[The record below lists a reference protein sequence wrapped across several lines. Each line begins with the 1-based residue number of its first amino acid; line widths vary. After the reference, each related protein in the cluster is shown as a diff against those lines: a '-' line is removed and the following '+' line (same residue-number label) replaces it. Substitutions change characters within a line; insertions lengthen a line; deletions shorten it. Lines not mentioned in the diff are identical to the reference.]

1 MPVSYSKISIS
12 KLSIAVGLTLAVCLA
27 AAGQAGRRPTNSRER
42 MTMLNVVAA
51 REDGS
56 RVPITSKD
64 LALYDDG
71 IEQNIQNLTPDTGPA
86 RIVLL
91 FDNSL
96 SLRTDIPRLASVAR
110 EFAYEIYDGDQLLI
124 AGFDERAEQLSADWT
139 DKTKE
144 VEDAVALLRKKGN
157 PHLFDAINDVIEV
170 ALRPLT
176 GSNRKRVI
184 VLVGDGL
191 DRGSNTKF
199 KDLLNELQKSD
210 ITVYALQIPDRTG
223 GAHRR
228 DQPKPTQVVQQLV
241 EGTGGRILPLDKPAE
256 SAKIICDELRQN
268 RYLLSYAPTAL
279 PYSQARRLLIVGNP
293 GIQVRYKS
301 AQPPTHRQ

>member
-1 MPVSYSKISIS
+1 MPVSYSKISI
-12 KLSIAVGLTLAVCLA
+12 AVSLTLALCFA
-27 AAGQAGRRPTNSRER
+27 AAGQAGRRPAGSRER
-42 MTMLNVVAA
+42 MTMLNIVAA

-56 RVPITSKD
+56 RAPITSKD

-71 IEQNIQNLTPDTGPA
+71 IEQNIQNLMPDTGPA

-110 EFAYEIYDGDQLLI
+110 EFAYEIYEGDQLLI

-139 DKTKE
+139 DKTKD

-157 PHLFDAINDVIEV
+157 PHLFDAINDVVEV

-184 VLVGDGL
+184 VFIGDGL
-191 DRGSNTKF
+191 DRGSKTKF
-199 KDLLNELQKSD
+199 KDLLAELQKSD

-279 PYSQARRLLIVGNP
+279 PYSEARRLLIVGNP

-301 AQPPTHRQ
+301 AQPPTHK

>member
-1 MPVSYSKISIS
+1 MSYPKILIVAG
-12 KLSIAVGLTLAVCLA
+12 LIIAASLA

-42 MTMLNVVAA
+42 ATQLNIVAV

-56 RVPITSKD
+56 NAPITSKD
-64 LALYDDG
+64 IALYDDG
-71 IEQNIQNLTPDTGPA
+71 IEQSIQNLTPDPGPA

-96 SLRTDIPRLASVAR
+96 SLRTDIPKLASVAR

-144 VEDAVALLRKKGN
+144 VEEAVALLRKKGD

-199 KDLLNELQKSD
+199 KDLLHELQKSD
-210 ITVYALQIPDRTG
+210 ITVYALRIPDRTG

-241 EGTGGRILPLDKPAE
+241 EGTGGRVLPLDKPAE
-256 SAKIICDELRQN
+256 SAKIICDELRKN

-279 PYSQARRLLIVGNP
+279 PYSDARRLLIVGNP
-293 GIQVRYKS
+293 GISLRYKS
-301 AQPPTHRQ
+301 AQPPTHQ

>member
-1 MPVSYSKISIS
+1 VSYPKVLITAGLI
-12 KLSIAVGLTLAVCLA
+12 IAACLA
-27 AAGQAGRRPTNSRER
+27 AAGQAGRRPTNSRDR
-42 MTMLNVVAA
+42 ATLLNIVAV

-56 RVPITSKD
+56 NAPITPKE

-71 IEQNIQNLTPDTGPA
+71 IEQSIQNLTPDKGPA

-96 SLRTDIPRLASVAR
+96 TLRTDIPKLASVAR
-110 EFAYEIYDGDQLLI
+110 EFAYEIYEGDQLLI

-139 DKTKE
+139 DKTKD
-144 VEDAVALLRKKGN
+144 VEEAVALLRKKGN

-176 GSNRKRVI
+176 GANRKRVI
-184 VLVGDGL
+184 VLIGDGL
-191 DRGSNTKF
+191 DRGSKTKF
-199 KDLLNELQKSD
+199 TDLLYELQKSD

-228 DQPKPTQVVQQLV
+228 DRPKPTQVVKQLV
-241 EGTGGRILPLDKPAE
+241 EGTGGRVLPLDKPAE
-256 SAKIICDELRQN
+256 SAKAICDELRKH

-279 PYSQARRLLIVGNP
+279 PYSEARRLLIVGDS
-293 GIQVRYKS
+293 GINLRYKS
-301 AQPPTHRQ
+301 AQPPTHQ

>member
-1 MPVSYSKISIS
+1 MSYPKV
-12 KLSIAVGLTLAVCLA
+12 LLAAGLTIAACLA
-27 AAGQAGRRPTNSRER
+27 AAGQAGRRPANSRDR
-42 MTMLNVVAA
+42 ATLLNLVAV

-56 RVPITSKD
+56 NAPITSKE

-71 IEQNIQNLTPDTGPA
+71 IEQSIQNLTPDTGPA

-96 SLRTDIPRLASVAR
+96 SLRTDVPKLASVAR
-110 EFAYEIYDGDQLLI
+110 EFAYEIYEGDQLLI

-139 DKTKE
+139 DKTKD
-144 VEDAVALLRKKGN
+144 VEDAVALLRKKGD

-176 GSNRKRVI
+176 GANRKRII

-241 EGTGGRILPLDKPAE
+241 EGTGGRVLPLDKPAE
-256 SAKIICDELRQN
+256 SAKLICDELRKH

-279 PYSQARRLLIVGNP
+279 PYSEARRLLIVGNA
-293 GIQVRYKS
+293 GISLRHKS
-301 AQPPTHRQ
+301 AQPPTHQ

>member
-1 MPVSYSKISIS
+1 MSYPKILTVAGLI
-12 KLSIAVGLTLAVCLA
+12 IAACLA

-42 MTMLNVVAA
+42 ATQLNIVAM

-56 RVPITSKD
+56 NAPITSKD
-64 LALYDDG
+64 IALYDDG
-71 IEQNIQNLTPDTGPA
+71 IEQSIQNLTPDTGPA

-96 SLRTDIPRLASVAR
+96 SLRTDIPKLASVAR

-139 DKTKE
+139 DKTKD
-144 VEDAVALLRKKGN
+144 VEAAVALLRKKGD

-199 KDLLNELQKSD
+199 KDLLYELQKSD
-210 ITVYALQIPDRTG
+210 ITVYALRIPDRTG

-241 EGTGGRILPLDKPAE
+241 EGTGGRVLPLDKPAE
-256 SAKIICDELRQN
+256 SAKIICDELRKN

-279 PYSQARRLLIVGNP
+279 PYSEARRLLIVGNP
-293 GIQVRYKS
+293 GISLRYKS
-301 AQPPTHRQ
+301 AQPPNHQ

>member
-1 MPVSYSKISIS
+1 VSYPKV
-12 KLSIAVGLTLAVCLA
+12 LIAACLIVA
-27 AAGQAGRRPTNSRER
+27 ASLVAAGQAGRRPTNSRDR
-42 MTMLNVVAA
+42 ATLVNLVAV

-56 RVPITSKD
+56 NAPITSKD

-71 IEQNIQNLTPDTGPA
+71 IEQSIQNLTPDTGPA

-96 SLRTDIPRLASVAR
+96 SLRSDVPKLASVAR
-110 EFAYEIYDGDQLLI
+110 EFAYEIYEGDQLLI

-139 DKTKE
+139 DKTKD
-144 VEDAVALLRKKGN
+144 VEEAVALLRKKGN
-157 PHLFDAINDVIEV
+157 PHLFDAIKDVMEV

-184 VLVGDGL
+184 VFIGDGL

-199 KDLLNELQKSD
+199 RDLLHELQKSD

-228 DQPKPTQVVQQLV
+228 DQPKPAQVVQQLV

-256 SAKIICDELRQN
+256 SAKSICDELRKH

-279 PYSQARRLLIVGNP
+279 PYSEARRLLIVGNP
-293 GIQVRYKS
+293 GISLRYKS
-301 AQPPTHRQ
+301 AQPPNHK

>member
-1 MPVSYSKISIS
+1 VSYPKVLITAG
-12 KLSIAVGLTLAVCLA
+12 LVIAACLG
-27 AAGQAGRRPTNSRER
+27 AAGQAGRRPTNSRDR
-42 MTMLNVVAA
+42 ATLVNVVAV

-56 RVPITSKD
+56 NAPISSKE

-71 IEQNIQNLTPDTGPA
+71 IEQSIQNLTPDTGPA

-96 SLRTDIPRLASVAR
+96 SLRTDVPKLASVAR
-110 EFAYEIYDGDQLLI
+110 EFAYEIYEGDQLLI

-139 DKTKE
+139 DKTKD
-144 VEDAVALLRKKGN
+144 VEEAVALLRKKGN

-199 KDLLNELQKSD
+199 RDLLHELQKSD

-223 GAHRR
+223 GAYRR
-228 DQPKPTQVVQQLV
+228 DRPKPTQVVQQLV
-241 EGTGGRILPLDKPAE
+241 EGTGGRILPLDTPSE
-256 SAKIICDELRQN
+256 SAKAICDELRKN

-279 PYSQARRLLIVGNP
+279 PYSEVRRLLIVGNP
-293 GIQVRYKS
+293 GINVRYKS
-301 AQPPTHRQ
+301 AQPPNHK

>member
-1 MPVSYSKISIS
+1 MSYPKVLIS
-12 KLSIAVGLTLAVCLA
+12 ACLIVA
-27 AAGQAGRRPTNSRER
+27 ACFGAAGQAGRRPTNTRER
-42 MTMLNVVAA
+42 ATLVNIVAV

-56 RVPITSKD
+56 NAPISSKE

-71 IEQNIQNLTPDTGPA
+71 IEQSIQNLTPDTGPA

-96 SLRTDIPRLASVAR
+96 SLRTDVPKLASVAR
-110 EFAYEIYDGDQLLI
+110 EFAYEIYEGDQLLI
-124 AGFDERAEQLSADWT
+124 TGFDERAEQLSADWT
-139 DKTKE
+139 DKTKD
-144 VEDAVALLRKKGN
+144 VEEAVALLRKKGN
-157 PHLFDAINDVIEV
+157 PHLFDAINDVIEI

-176 GSNRKRVI
+176 GSNRKRII

-191 DRGSNTKF
+191 DRGSKTKF
-199 KDLLNELQKSD
+199 NELLNELQKSD

-228 DQPKPTQVVQQLV
+228 DRPKPTQVVQQLV
-241 EGTGGRILPLDKPAE
+241 EGTGGRILALDKPSE
-256 SAKIICDELRQN
+256 SAKIICDELRKN

-293 GIQVRYKS
+293 GINVRYKS
-301 AQPPTHRQ
+301 AQPPNHK

>member
-1 MPVSYSKISIS
+1 VSYPKILIVAGFI
-12 KLSIAVGLTLAVCLA
+12 IAACLA

-42 MTMLNVVAA
+42 ATQLNIVAV

-56 RVPITSKD
+56 NAPITSKD
-64 LALYDDG
+64 IALYDDG
-71 IEQNIQNLTPDTGPA
+71 IEQSIQNLTPDNGPA

-96 SLRTDIPRLASVAR
+96 SLRTDIPKLASVAR

-139 DKTKE
+139 DQTKD
-144 VEDAVALLRKKGN
+144 VEAAVALLRKKGD
-157 PHLFDAINDVIEV
+157 PHLFDAINDVVEV

-184 VLVGDGL
+184 VLIGDGL

-199 KDLLNELQKSD
+199 KDLLHELQKSD
-210 ITVYALQIPDRTG
+210 ITVYALRIPDRTG

-256 SAKIICDELRQN
+256 SAKIICDELRKN

-279 PYSQARRLLIVGNP
+279 PYSEARRLLIVGNP
-293 GIQVRYKS
+293 GISLRYKS
-301 AQPPTHRQ
+301 AQPPTHQ

>member
-1 MPVSYSKISIS
+1 MSYPKILI
-12 KLSIAVGLTLAVCLA
+12 VGGLILASCLA

-42 MTMLNVVAA
+42 ATQLNIVAV

-56 RVPITSKD
+56 NTPITSKD

-71 IEQNIQNLTPDTGPA
+71 IEQSIQNLVPDPGPA

-96 SLRTDIPRLASVAR
+96 SLRTDIPKLASVAR
-110 EFAYEIYDGDQLLI
+110 EFAYEIYEGDQLLI

-139 DKTKE
+139 DKTKD
-144 VEDAVALLRKKGN
+144 VEEAVALLRKKGN
-157 PHLFDAINDVIEV
+157 PHLFDAINDVIEI
-170 ALRPLT
+170 ALRPLAGT
-176 GSNRKRVI
+176 NRKRVI
-184 VLVGDGL
+184 VFVGDGL

-199 KDLLNELQKSD
+199 KDLLNELQNSD

-241 EGTGGRILPLDKPAE
+241 EGTGGRVLPLDKPAE
-256 SAKIICDELRQN
+256 SAKIICDELRKN

-279 PYSQARRLLIVGNP
+279 PYSEARRLLIVGNP
-293 GIQVRYKS
+293 GISLRYKS
-301 AQPPTHRQ
+301 AQPPNHK

>member
-1 MPVSYSKISIS
+1 MSYSKISI
-12 KLSIAVGLTLAVCLA
+12 AVSLIFAACLV
-27 AAGQAGRRPTNSRER
+27 AAGQAGRRPVNSRER
-42 MTMLNVVAA
+42 MTMLNIVAA

-56 RVPITSKD
+56 RVPITPKD

-71 IEQNIQNLTPDTGPA
+71 IEQNIQNLMPDTGPA

-110 EFAYEIYDGDQLLI
+110 EFAYEIYEGDQLLI

-144 VEDAVALLRKKGN
+144 VEEAVALLRKKGN
-157 PHLFDAINDVIEV
+157 PHLFDAINDVVEI

-184 VLVGDGL
+184 VFVGDGL
-191 DRGSNTKF
+191 DRGSKTKF

-228 DQPKPTQVVQQLV
+228 DKPKPTQVVQQLV

-256 SAKIICDELRQN
+256 SAKAICDELRQN
-268 RYLLSYAPTAL
+268 RYLLSYAPTSL

-301 AQPPTHRQ
+301 AQPPTHR

>member
-1 MPVSYSKISIS
+1 MSYTKV
-12 KLSIAVGLTLAVCLA
+12 LTVAGLIVAACLA
-27 AAGQAGRRPTNSRER
+27 AAGQAGRRPTNSRDR
-42 MTMLNVVAA
+42 ATLVNVVAV

-56 RVPITSKD
+56 NAPISSKE

-71 IEQNIQNLTPDTGPA
+71 IEQSIQNLIPDTGPA

-96 SLRTDIPRLASVAR
+96 SLRTDVPKLASVAR
-110 EFAYEIYDGDQLLI
+110 EFAYEIYEGDQLLI

-139 DKTKE
+139 DKTKD
-144 VEDAVALLRKKGN
+144 VEEAVALLRKKGD
-157 PHLFDAINDVIEV
+157 PHLFDAVNDVIEV

-176 GSNRKRVI
+176 GANRKRVI
-184 VLVGDGL
+184 VLIGDGL
-191 DRGSNTKF
+191 DRGSSTKF
-199 KDLLNELQKSD
+199 KDLLNELQQTD
-210 ITVYALQIPDRTG
+210 ITIYALQIPDRTG

-256 SAKIICDELRQN
+256 SAKIICDELRKH
-268 RYLLSYAPTAL
+268 RYLLSYSPTAL
-279 PYSQARRLLIVGNP
+279 PYSEARRLLIVGNP
-293 GIQVRYKS
+293 GINLRYKS
-301 AQPPTHRQ
+301 AQPPNHR

>member
-1 MPVSYSKISIS
+1 MPVSYCKISI
-12 KLSIAVGLTLAVCLA
+12 AVSLLLAACLA
-27 AAGQAGRRPTNSRER
+27 AAGQAGRRPAVSRER
-42 MTMLNVVAA
+42 ATMLNIIAV

-56 RVPITSKD
+56 RAPITSKD

-71 IEQNIQNLTPDTGPA
+71 IEQSIQNLTLDPGPA

-91 FDNSL
+91 FDNSY
-96 SLRTDIPRLASVAR
+96 SLRTDIPKLASVAR
-110 EFAYEIYDGDQLLI
+110 EFAYEIYEGDQLLI

-139 DKTKE
+139 DKTKD
-144 VEDAVALLRKKGN
+144 VEEAVALLRKKGD

-176 GSNRKRVI
+176 GANRKRVI
-184 VLVGDGL
+184 VLIGDGL
-191 DRGSNTKF
+191 DRGSNIKF
-199 KDLLNELQKSD
+199 KDLLAELQKSD
-210 ITVYALQIPDRTG
+210 ITIYALQIPDRTG

-241 EGTGGRILPLDKPAE
+241 EGTGGRILPLDKPGE

-279 PYSQARRLLIVGNP
+279 PYSAVRRLLIVGNP
-293 GIQVRYKS
+293 GINVRYKT
-301 AQPPTHRQ
+301 ALPPNNK

>member
-1 MPVSYSKISIS
+1 VSYPKVLIS
-12 KLSIAVGLTLAVCLA
+12 ACLIVA
-27 AAGQAGRRPTNSRER
+27 ACFGAAGQAGRRPTNTRER
-42 MTMLNVVAA
+42 ATLVNIVAV

-56 RVPITSKD
+56 NAPISSKE

-71 IEQNIQNLTPDTGPA
+71 IEQSIQNLTPDTGPA

-96 SLRTDIPRLASVAR
+96 SLRTDVPKLASVAR
-110 EFAYEIYDGDQLLI
+110 EFAYEIYEGDQLLI
-124 AGFDERAEQLSADWT
+124 TGFDERAEQLSADWT
-139 DKTKE
+139 DKTKD
-144 VEDAVALLRKKGN
+144 VEEAVALLRKKGN
-157 PHLFDAINDVIEV
+157 PHLFDAINDVIEI

-176 GSNRKRVI
+176 GSNRKRII

-191 DRGSNTKF
+191 DRGSKTKF
-199 KDLLNELQKSD
+199 NELLNELQKSD

-228 DQPKPTQVVQQLV
+228 DRPKPTQVVQQLV
-241 EGTGGRILPLDKPAE
+241 EGTGGRILALDKPSE
-256 SAKIICDELRQN
+256 SAKIICDELRKN

-293 GIQVRYKS
+293 GINVRYKS
-301 AQPPTHRQ
+301 AQPPNHK

>member
-1 MPVSYSKISIS
+1 VSYPKILIVAG
-12 KLSIAVGLTLAVCLA
+12 LIIAGCLA

-42 MTMLNVVAA
+42 ATQLNLVAV

-56 RVPITSKD
+56 NAPITSKD
-64 LALYDDG
+64 IALYDDG
-71 IEQNIQNLTPDTGPA
+71 IEQSIQNLTPDPGPA

-96 SLRTDIPRLASVAR
+96 SLRTDIPKLASVAR

-139 DKTKE
+139 DKTKD
-144 VEDAVALLRKKGN
+144 VEDAVALLRKKGD

-170 ALRPLT
+170 ALRPLS

-199 KDLLNELQKSD
+199 KDLLYELQKSD
-210 ITVYALQIPDRTG
+210 ITVYALRIPDRTG

-241 EGTGGRILPLDKPAE
+241 EGTGGRILPLDKPADA
-256 SAKIICDELRQN
+256 AKIICDELRKN

-279 PYSQARRLLIVGNP
+279 PYSEARRLLIVGNP
-293 GIQVRYKS
+293 GISLRYKS
-301 AQPPTHRQ
+301 AQPPTHQ

>member
-1 MPVSYSKISIS
+1 V
-12 KLSIAVGLTLAVCLA
+12 AACLA
-27 AAGQAGRRPTNSRER
+27 ALGQAGRRPVNSRDR
-42 MTMLNVVAA
+42 ATTLNLVAV

-56 RVPITSKD
+56 SAPITSKD
-64 LALYDDG
+64 IALYDDG
-71 IEQNIQNLTPDTGPA
+71 IEQSIQNLLPDTGPA

-91 FDNSL
+91 FDNSF
-96 SLRTDIPRLASVAR
+96 SLRTDVPKLASVAR
-110 EFAYEIYDGDQLLI
+110 EFAYEIYEGDQLLI

-144 VEDAVALLRKKGN
+144 VEEAVALLRKKGD

-184 VLVGDGL
+184 VLIGDGL
-191 DRGSNTKF
+191 DRGSNMKF
-199 KDLLNELQKSD
+199 KDILHELQKSD

-241 EGTGGRILPLDKPAE
+241 EATGGRILALDKPAE
-256 SAKIICDELRQN
+256 SAKAICDELRKH

-279 PYSQARRLLIVGNP
+279 PYSEARRLLIVGNP
-293 GIQVRYKS
+293 GITLRYKS
-301 AQPPTHRQ
+301 AQPPNHK

>member
-1 MPVSYSKISIS
+1 MSYPKVLIV
-12 KLSIAVGLTLAVCLA
+12 AGLIVAACLA
-27 AAGQAGRRPTNSRER
+27 AAGQAGRRPVNSRDR
-42 MTMLNVVAA
+42 ATSLNIVAV

-56 RVPITSKD
+56 NAPITSKD

-71 IEQNIQNLTPDTGPA
+71 IEQSIQNLTPDTGPA

-96 SLRTDIPRLASVAR
+96 SLRTDVPKLASVAR
-110 EFAYEIYDGDQLLI
+110 EFAYEIYEGDQLLI

-139 DKTKE
+139 DKTKD
-144 VEDAVALLRKKGN
+144 VEEAVALLRKKGN

-170 ALRPLT
+170 ALRPLS

-184 VLVGDGL
+184 VLIADGL

-199 KDLLNELQKSD
+199 KDLLHELQKSD

-228 DQPKPTQVVQQLV
+228 DRPKPTQVVQQLV
-241 EGTGGRILPLDKPAE
+241 EGTGGRVLPLDTPAE
-256 SAKIICDELRQN
+256 SAKSICDELRKN

-279 PYSQARRLLIVGNP
+279 PYSEARRLLIVGNP
-293 GIQVRYKS
+293 GISLRYKS
-301 AQPPTHRQ
+301 AQPPTQRK

>member
-1 MPVSYSKISIS
+1 
-12 KLSIAVGLTLAVCLA
+12 
-27 AAGQAGRRPTNSRER
+27 
-42 MTMLNVVAA
+42 
-51 REDGS
+51 
-56 RVPITSKD
+56 
-64 LALYDDG
+64 
-71 IEQNIQNLTPDTGPA
+71 
-86 RIVLL
+86 
-91 FDNSL
+91 
-96 SLRTDIPRLASVAR
+96 LASVAR
-110 EFAYEIYDGDQLLI
+110 EFAYEIYEGDQLLI

-144 VEDAVALLRKKGN
+144 VEEAVALLRKKGN
-157 PHLFDAINDVIEV
+157 PHLFDAIHDVVEI

-184 VLVGDGL
+184 VFVGDGL
-191 DRGSNTKF
+191 DRGSKTKF

-228 DQPKPTQVVQQLV
+228 DKPKPTQVVQQLV

-256 SAKIICDELRQN
+256 SAKSICDELRQN
-268 RYLLSYAPTAL
+268 RYLLSYAPTSLA
-279 PYSQARRLLIVGNP
+279 YSEARRLLIVGNP

-301 AQPPTHRQ
+301 AQPPTHR

>member
-1 MPVSYSKISIS
+1 VSYPKVLIV
-12 KLSIAVGLTLAVCLA
+12 AGLIVAACLA
-27 AAGQAGRRPTNSRER
+27 AAGQAGRRPVNSRDR
-42 MTMLNVVAA
+42 ATSLNIVAV

-56 RVPITSKD
+56 NAPITSKD

-71 IEQNIQNLTPDTGPA
+71 IEQSIQNLTPDTGPA

-96 SLRTDIPRLASVAR
+96 SLRTDVPKLASVAR
-110 EFAYEIYDGDQLLI
+110 EFAYEIYEGDQLLI

-139 DKTKE
+139 DKTKD
-144 VEDAVALLRKKGN
+144 VEEAVALLRKKGN
-157 PHLFDAINDVIEV
+157 PHLFDAINDVVEI

-184 VLVGDGL
+184 VFVGDGL
-191 DRGSNTKF
+191 DRGSKTKF

-228 DQPKPTQVVQQLV
+228 DKPKPTQVVQQLV

-256 SAKIICDELRQN
+256 SAKSICDELRQN
-268 RYLLSYAPTAL
+268 RYLLSYAPTSL
-279 PYSQARRLLIVGNP
+279 PYSEARRLLIVGNP
-293 GIQVRYKS
+293 GINVRYKS
-301 AQPPTHRQ
+301 AQPPAHK

>member
-1 MPVSYSKISIS
+1 VSYPKILI
-12 KLSIAVGLTLAVCLA
+12 VGGLILASCLA

-42 MTMLNVVAA
+42 ATQLNIVAV

-56 RVPITSKD
+56 NTPITSKD

-71 IEQNIQNLTPDTGPA
+71 IEQSIQNLVPDPGPA

-96 SLRTDIPRLASVAR
+96 SLRTDIPKLASVAR
-110 EFAYEIYDGDQLLI
+110 EFAYEIYEGDQLLI

-139 DKTKE
+139 DKTKD
-144 VEDAVALLRKKGN
+144 VEEAVALLRKKGN
-157 PHLFDAINDVIEV
+157 PHLFDAINDVIEI
-170 ALRPLT
+170 ALRPLAGT
-176 GSNRKRVI
+176 NRKRVI
-184 VLVGDGL
+184 VFVGDGL

-199 KDLLNELQKSD
+199 KDLLNELQNSD

-241 EGTGGRILPLDKPAE
+241 EGTGGRVLPLDKPAE
-256 SAKIICDELRQN
+256 SAKIICDELRKN

-279 PYSQARRLLIVGNP
+279 PYSEARRLLIVGNP
-293 GIQVRYKS
+293 GISLRYKS
-301 AQPPTHRQ
+301 AQPPNHK

>member
-1 MPVSYSKISIS
+1 VSYPKVLIV
-12 KLSIAVGLTLAVCLA
+12 AGLMLAACLA
-27 AAGQAGRRPTNSRER
+27 AAGQAGRRPVNSRER
-42 MTMLNVVAA
+42 ATQLNLVAV
-51 REDGS
+51 RVDGS
-56 RVPITSKD
+56 NAPITSKE

-71 IEQNIQNLTPDTGPA
+71 IEQSIQNLTPDTGPA

-96 SLRTDIPRLASVAR
+96 SLRTDVPKLASVAR

-139 DKTKE
+139 DKTKD
-144 VEDAVALLRKKGN
+144 VEEAVALLRKKGN
-157 PHLFDAINDVIEV
+157 PHLFDAVNDVIEV

-184 VLVGDGL
+184 VLIGDGL

-199 KDLLNELQKSD
+199 KDLLKELQKSD
-210 ITVYALQIPDRTG
+210 ITIYALQIPDRTG

-228 DQPKPTQVVQQLV
+228 DQPKPAQVVQQLV

-256 SAKIICDELRQN
+256 SAKTICDELRKH
-268 RYLLSYAPTAL
+268 RYLLSYSPTAL
-279 PYSQARRLLIVGNP
+279 PYSEARRLLIVGSP
-293 GIQVRYKS
+293 GISLRYKS
-301 AQPPTHRQ
+301 AQPPNHQ

>member
-1 MPVSYSKISIS
+1 MSYSKIS
-12 KLSIAVGLTLAVCLA
+12 LAVSLTLAACLA
-27 AAGQAGRRPTNSRER
+27 AAGQAGRRPVNSRER
-42 MTMLNVVAA
+42 MTLLNIVAA

-56 RVPITSKD
+56 RAPITSKD

-96 SLRTDIPRLASVAR
+96 SLRTDIPHLASVAR
-110 EFAYEIYDGDQLLI
+110 EFAYEIYEGDQLLI

-139 DKTKE
+139 DKTKD
-144 VEDAVALLRKKGN
+144 VEEAVALLRKKGD
-157 PHLFDAINDVIEV
+157 PHLFDAINDVVEV

-184 VLVGDGL
+184 VFVGDGL

-199 KDLLNELQKSD
+199 KDLLSELQKAD

-279 PYSQARRLLIVGNP
+279 PYSEARRLLIVGNP

-301 AQPPTHRQ
+301 AQPPTHK

>member
-1 MPVSYSKISIS
+1 MSYPKV
-12 KLSIAVGLTLAVCLA
+12 LIAAGLIVVASLA
-27 AAGQAGRRPTNSRER
+27 AAGQAGRRPTNSRDR
-42 MTMLNVVAA
+42 ATLVNLVAV

-56 RVPITSKD
+56 NAPITSKD

-71 IEQNIQNLTPDTGPA
+71 IEQSIQNLTPDTGPA

-96 SLRTDIPRLASVAR
+96 SLRSDVPKLASVAR
-110 EFAYEIYDGDQLLI
+110 EFAYEIYEGDQLLI

-139 DKTKE
+139 DKTKD
-144 VEDAVALLRKKGN
+144 VEEAVALLRKKGN
-157 PHLFDAINDVIEV
+157 PHLFDAIKDVLEV

-184 VLVGDGL
+184 VFIGDGL

-199 KDLLNELQKSD
+199 RDLLHELQKSD

-256 SAKIICDELRQN
+256 SAKSICDELRKH

-279 PYSQARRLLIVGNP
+279 PYSEARRLLILGNP
-293 GIQVRYKS
+293 GISLRYKS
-301 AQPPTHRQ
+301 AQPPNHQ

>member
-1 MPVSYSKISIS
+1 MSYPKILI
-12 KLSIAVGLTLAVCLA
+12 VGGLILAACLA

-42 MTMLNVVAA
+42 ATQLNIVAV

-56 RVPITSKD
+56 NAPITSKD

-71 IEQNIQNLTPDTGPA
+71 IEQSIQNLVPDPGPA

-96 SLRTDIPRLASVAR
+96 SLRTDIPKLASVAR
-110 EFAYEIYDGDQLLI
+110 EFAYEIYEGDQLLI

-139 DKTKE
+139 DQTKD
-144 VEDAVALLRKKGN
+144 VEAAVALLRKKGD
-157 PHLFDAINDVIEV
+157 PHLFDAINDVVEI
-170 ALRPLT
+170 ALRPLAGT
-176 GSNRKRVI
+176 NRKRVI
-184 VLVGDGL
+184 VFVGDGL

-199 KDLLNELQKSD
+199 KDLLNELQNSD

-241 EGTGGRILPLDKPAE
+241 EGTGGRVLPLDKPSE
-256 SAKIICDELRQN
+256 SAKIICDELRKN

-279 PYSQARRLLIVGNP
+279 PYSEARRLLIVGNP
-293 GIQVRYKS
+293 GISLRYKS
-301 AQPPTHRQ
+301 AQPPNHK

>member
-1 MPVSYSKISIS
+1 MSYSKISIS

>member
-1 MPVSYSKISIS
+1 MSYPKVLITAG
-12 KLSIAVGLTLAVCLA
+12 LVIAACLA
-27 AAGQAGRRPTNSRER
+27 AAGQAGRRPTNSRDR
-42 MTMLNVVAA
+42 ATLLNIVAM

-56 RVPITSKD
+56 NAPITPKE

-71 IEQNIQNLTPDTGPA
+71 IEQSIQNLTPDTGPA

-96 SLRTDIPRLASVAR
+96 SLRTDIPKLASVAR
-110 EFAYEIYDGDQLLI
+110 EFAYEIYEGDQLLI

-139 DKTKE
+139 DKTKD
-144 VEDAVALLRKKGN
+144 VEEAVALLRKKGD
-157 PHLFDAINDVIEV
+157 PHLFDAVNDVIEV

-176 GSNRKRVI
+176 GANRKRVI
-184 VLVGDGL
+184 VLIGDGL

-199 KDLLNELQKSD
+199 KDLLYELQKSD

-228 DQPKPTQVVQQLV
+228 DQPKPTQVVKQLV
-241 EGTGGRILPLDKPAE
+241 EGTGGRVLPLDKPAE
-256 SAKIICDELRQN
+256 SAKIICDELRKH

-279 PYSQARRLLIVGNP
+279 PYSEARRLLIVGNS
-293 GIQVRYKS
+293 GINLRYKS
-301 AQPPTHRQ
+301 AQPPTQQ

>member
-1 MPVSYSKISIS
+1 MSYPKV
-12 KLSIAVGLTLAVCLA
+12 LLAAGLTIAACLAV
-27 AAGQAGRRPTNSRER
+27 AGQAGRRPANSRDR
-42 MTMLNVVAA
+42 ATLVNLVAV

-56 RVPITSKD
+56 NAPITSKE

-71 IEQNIQNLTPDTGPA
+71 IEQSIQNLTPDTGPA

-96 SLRTDIPRLASVAR
+96 SLRTDVPKLASVAR
-110 EFAYEIYDGDQLLI
+110 EFAYEIYEGDQLLI

-139 DKTKE
+139 DKTKD
-144 VEDAVALLRKKGN
+144 VEEAVALLRKKGD

-176 GSNRKRVI
+176 GANRKRII

-241 EGTGGRILPLDKPAE
+241 EGTGGRVLPLDKPAE
-256 SAKIICDELRQN
+256 SAKLICDELRKH

-279 PYSQARRLLIVGNP
+279 PYSEARRLLIVGNA
-293 GIQVRYKS
+293 GISLRHKS
-301 AQPPTHRQ
+301 AQPPTHQ

>member
-1 MPVSYSKISIS
+1 VSYPKILIVAG
-12 KLSIAVGLTLAVCLA
+12 LIIAASLA

-42 MTMLNVVAA
+42 ATQLNIVAV

-56 RVPITSKD
+56 NAPITSKD
-64 LALYDDG
+64 IALYDDG
-71 IEQNIQNLTPDTGPA
+71 IEQSIQNLTPDPGPA

-96 SLRTDIPRLASVAR
+96 SLRTDIPKLASVAR

-144 VEDAVALLRKKGN
+144 VEEAVALLRKKGD

-199 KDLLNELQKSD
+199 KDLLHELQKSD
-210 ITVYALQIPDRTG
+210 ITVYALRIPDRTG

-241 EGTGGRILPLDKPAE
+241 EGTGGRVLPLDKPAE
-256 SAKIICDELRQN
+256 SAKIICDELRKN

-279 PYSQARRLLIVGNP
+279 PYSDARRLLIVGNP
-293 GIQVRYKS
+293 GISLRYKS
-301 AQPPTHRQ
+301 AQPPTHQ

>member
-1 MPVSYSKISIS
+1 MSYPKVLIV
-12 KLSIAVGLTLAVCLA
+12 AGLIVAACLA
-27 AAGQAGRRPTNSRER
+27 AAGQAGRRPVNSRDR
-42 MTMLNVVAA
+42 ATSLNIVAV

-56 RVPITSKD
+56 NAPITSKD

-71 IEQNIQNLTPDTGPA
+71 IEQSIQNLTPDTGPA

-96 SLRTDIPRLASVAR
+96 SLRTDVPKLASVAR
-110 EFAYEIYDGDQLLI
+110 EFAYEIYEGDQLLI

-139 DKTKE
+139 DKTKD
-144 VEDAVALLRKKGN
+144 VEEAVALLRKKGN

-170 ALRPLT
+170 ALRPLS

-184 VLVGDGL
+184 VLIADGL

-199 KDLLNELQKSD
+199 RDLLHELQKSD

-241 EGTGGRILPLDKPAE
+241 EGTGGRVLPLDTPAE
-256 SAKIICDELRQN
+256 SAKSICDELRKN

-279 PYSQARRLLIVGNP
+279 PYSEARRLLIVGNP
-293 GIQVRYKS
+293 GISLRYKS
-301 AQPPTHRQ
+301 AQPPNHKQ

>member
-1 MPVSYSKISIS
+1 MSYPKV
-12 KLSIAVGLTLAVCLA
+12 LLVAGLAIAACLAV
-27 AAGQAGRRPTNSRER
+27 AGQAGRRPANSRDR
-42 MTMLNVVAA
+42 ATLLNLVAV

-56 RVPITSKD
+56 NAPITSKE

-71 IEQNIQNLTPDTGPA
+71 IEQSIQNLTPDTGPA

-96 SLRTDIPRLASVAR
+96 SLRTDVPKLASVAR
-110 EFAYEIYDGDQLLI
+110 EFAYEIYEGDQLLI

-139 DKTKE
+139 DKTKD
-144 VEDAVALLRKKGN
+144 VEDAVALLRKKGD

-176 GSNRKRVI
+176 GANRKRII

-241 EGTGGRILPLDKPAE
+241 EGTGGRVLPLDKPAE
-256 SAKIICDELRQN
+256 SAKLICDELRKH

-279 PYSQARRLLIVGNP
+279 PYSEARRLLIVGNA
-293 GIQVRYKS
+293 GISLRHKS
-301 AQPPTHRQ
+301 AQPPTHQ

>member
-1 MPVSYSKISIS
+1 MSYPKV
-12 KLSIAVGLTLAVCLA
+12 LLAAGLTVALCLA
-27 AAGQAGRRPTNSRER
+27 AAGQAGRRPANSRDR
-42 MTMLNVVAA
+42 ATLVNVVAV

-56 RVPITSKD
+56 NAPVTSKE

-71 IEQNIQNLTPDTGPA
+71 IEQTIQNLTPDTGPA

-96 SLRTDIPRLASVAR
+96 TLRTDVPKLASVAR

-139 DKTKE
+139 DKTKD
-144 VEDAVALLRKKGN
+144 VEEAVALLRKKGN

-176 GSNRKRVI
+176 GANRKRII

-199 KDLLNELQKSD
+199 KDLLGELQKSD
-210 ITVYALQIPDRTG
+210 ITIYALQIPDRTG

-228 DQPKPTQVVQQLV
+228 DQPKPAQVVQQLV
-241 EGTGGRILPLDKPAE
+241 EGTGGRVLRLDQPAE
-256 SAKIICDELRQN
+256 SAKSICDELRKH

-279 PYSQARRLLIVGNP
+279 PYSEARRLLIVGNP
-293 GIQVRYKS
+293 GIDLRYKS
-301 AQPPTHRQ
+301 AQPPNHK